1 MRHLQ
6 QMQCHDGLVRIFREW
21 LRLSDW
27 LPADMAKVNAL
38 GKHVAQDTNL
48 RPSKLQKHN
57 DGNKG
62 MQ

>member
-1 MRHLQ
+1 
-6 QMQCHDGLVRIFREW
+6 
-21 LRLSDW
+21 
-27 LPADMAKVNAL
+27 MAKANAL